1 MPKIAK
7 DSHVTLHYR
16 LALRVQGVEQ
26 ELVNTFGSG
35 PATLQMGV
43 GQWFPELE
51 QRLLGLAEGACADFD
66 IPKAGL
72 AAAPARGAG
81 TRDTL
86 HVRVQVLGV
95 L

>member
-1 MPKIAK
+1 MPNIAE

-16 LALRVQGVEQ
+16 LTLRVQGVEQ

-51 QRLLGLAEGACADFD
+51 RRLLGLAEGTCTDFD

-72 AAAPARGAG
+72 SVAPAPGAS
-81 TRDTL
+81 TQDTL